1 MITSN
6 AYLQL
11 PDMTEN
17 ATELW
22 PLFKAMGWTEYAIAG
37 MFGNLQTES
46 TFNPGIWEGLNAG
59 NTSGGYGLVQW
70 TPATKYFNWCRDN
83 GWTDYSNYEHQLA
96 RIQWELENREQY
108 YPTSKYPLTFAEFIK
123 YTPDTSIGMTDEQ
136 CVKYLAD
143 AWLKNYERPSNQN
156 QPKRGSQAWYWYQV
170 LAQGEPEPPPE
181 PPTPPPDPPPE
192 PEPENEYLYLWEWN
206 GNFYLKMT
214 QNPLYFLPWQV
225 RRISTDIVKYRDTL
239 FYFIGNGYYKPKG

>member
-1 MITSN
+1 
-6 AYLQL
+6 
-11 PDMTEN
+11 
-17 ATELW
+17 
-22 PLFKAMGWTEYAIAG
+22 
-37 MFGNLQTES
+37 
-46 TFNPGIWEGLNAG
+46 
-59 NTSGGYGLVQW
+59 
-70 TPATKYFNWCRDN
+70 
-83 GWTDYSNYEHQLA
+83 
-96 RIQWELENREQY
+96 
-108 YPTSKYPLTFAEFIK
+108 
-123 YTPDTSIGMTDEQ
+123 MTDGQ

>member
-11 PDMTEN
+11 PGMTEN

-96 RIQWELENREQY
+96 RIQWELENHEQY
-108 YPTSKYPLTFAEFIK
+108 YPTSKYPLSFAEFIK

-143 AWLKNYERPSNQN
+143 AWLKIMNVLATRISRSVEV
-156 QPKRGSQAWYWYQV
+156 KRGIGIKF
-170 LAQGEPEPPPE
+170 LLK
-181 PPTPPPDPPPE
+181 
-192 PEPENEYLYLWEWN
+192 ENL
-206 GNFYLKMT
+206 
-214 QNPLYFLPWQV
+214 NPLLNPLLPHLIHLLSLNQKMN
-225 RRISTDIVKYRDTL
+225 IYTY
-239 FYFIGNGYYKPKG
+239 GNGTEIFILK